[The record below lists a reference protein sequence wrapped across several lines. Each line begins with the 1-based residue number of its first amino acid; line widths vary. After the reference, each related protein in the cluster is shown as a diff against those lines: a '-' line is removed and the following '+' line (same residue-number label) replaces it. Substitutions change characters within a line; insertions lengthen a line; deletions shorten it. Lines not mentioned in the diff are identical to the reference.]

1 MKIILTEKQLEL
13 LRLITE
19 NEDVIS
25 NYKNNISNINNLLNK
40 LYTDINFISLAEL
53 LNGEIDIKTFNSR
66 IDNIESEYDK
76 LNASMEK
83 YFNSFGEDEY
93 FYKWSS
99 VHNELEK
106 LNHSNYDKI
115 NVISS
120 ILMDLDSLISDN
132 EDTKEVFSDIKSIN
146 LS

>member
-13 LRLITE
+13 LKLITE
-19 NEDVIS
+19 NQDVIA
-25 NYKNNISNINNLLNK
+25 NFKNSISNINNLLNK

-53 LNGEIDIKTFNSR
+53 LNGEIDIKAFNSR

-76 LNASMEK
+76 LGASMEK
-83 YFNSFGEDEY
+83 YFNSFDEDEY
-93 FYKWSS
+93 FY
-99 VHNELEK
+99 H
-106 LNHSNYDKI
+106 DKI
-115 NVISS
+115 NIISS

-132 EDTKEVFSDIKSIN
+132 EDTKDVFSDIKSIN

>member
-13 LRLITE
+13 LKLITE
-19 NEDVIS
+19 NQDVIA
-25 NYKNNISNINNLLNK
+25 NFKNSISNINNLLNK

-53 LNGEIDIKTFNSR
+53 LNGEIDIKAFNSR

-76 LNASMEK
+76 LGASMEK
-83 YFNSFGEDEY
+83 YFNSFDEDEY
-93 FYKWSS
+93 FYNLSS
-99 VHNELEK
+99 VHDGLES
-106 LNHSNYDKI
+106 LNHNNHDKI
-115 NVISS
+115 NIISS

-132 EDTKEVFSDIKSIN
+132 EDTKDVFSDIKSIN

>member
-13 LRLITE
+13 LKLITE
-19 NEDVIS
+19 NQDVIA
-25 NYKNNISNINNLLNK
+25 NFKNSISNINNLLNK

-53 LNGEIDIKTFNSR
+53 LNGEIDIKAFNSR

-76 LNASMEK
+76 LGASMEK

-93 FYKWSS
+93 FYNLSS
-99 VHNELEK
+99 VHDGLES
-106 LNHSNYDKI
+106 LNHNNYDKI
-115 NVISS
+115 NIISS

-132 EDTKEVFSDIKSIN
+132 EETKDVFSDIKSIN